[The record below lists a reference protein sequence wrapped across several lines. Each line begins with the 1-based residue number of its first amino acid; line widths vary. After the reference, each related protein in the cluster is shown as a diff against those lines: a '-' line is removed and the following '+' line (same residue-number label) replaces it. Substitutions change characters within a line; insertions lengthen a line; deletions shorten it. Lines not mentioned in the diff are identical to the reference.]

1 VPTPVLPAF
10 PATDARST
18 PRPGRAWKA
27 EPGLEAAGGS
37 VREVLQISLRQGG
50 HGRLAVFDVAISD
63 QEPCHDQDRE

>member
-1 VPTPVLPAF
+1 M
-10 PATDARST
+10 
-18 PRPGRAWKA
+18 
-27 EPGLEAAGGS
+27 AGTGKQGDLQHGGILSGS